1 MSGINLDG
9 VSLMAFSVERPAEN
23 GVSFNKT
30 LAIIHIKC

>member
-9 VSLMAFSVERPAEN
+9 VSLMAFYGERPAGN
-23 GVSFNKT
+23 DASFNKT